1 MNHRLVLLFAFLGG
15 VLSSPTGEVQGD
27 LSEDVSF
34 LFPSSRIAGDSR
46 LTGLQFNVT
55 TPVPDAAPGHNT
67 PCEDYHKLNS
77 SAEKCDFIRTADDCQ
92 NSDGFINYLKV
103 IYCSFPNVRPLGFVC
118 LGLWLIY
125 LLITLGVTAED
136 FFCPNLDVMARTLKL
151 SQNIAGVTLLAF
163 GNGAPDIFSAIAAI
177 TNSRN
182 GEAGLAI
189 GALFG
194 AGIFVTTVVAGSIAM
209 SRPFK
214 MVERPFLR
222 DAIFYLVAAFWTFY
236 ILYKGSIVFLEAVG
250 YIMLYLLYVSVVI
263 VGRRIYQHQKRRR
276 QEQEQAVETYT
287 PETQERIQAP
297 GGMVSERMKRD
308 FPTTALH
315 PSINSSLHFPSLGTS
330 INSTHVVP
338 SINSHLDDVV
348 PVNGA
353 ILRRVDSAIVIL
365 IIGEFLLSCMTG
377 DLSATERLAVASI
390 LGVDGDV
397 VRSITPLPHHTSDHD
412 SNDYESQPL
421 VRSEAPPPGQ
431 VKEFFI
437 GLCPVDLKEW
447 KELACYLKIWE
458 LIKCPMLLC
467 LKATVPVV
475 DYNEPKHN
483 WNRLLNTLNL
493 FLAPVFCAFVTKGL
507 TQTITGGFVVWYLVL
522 PISFLLAAAVFLTSK
537 PKKQPVYHAVFSYVG
552 FVVAVLWIYST
563 ANEIVNIL
571 QMFGVEFF
579 INDAILGLTVLAW
592 GNSIGDL
599 VADVA
604 MARQGF
610 PTMGMSACFGGPMFN
625 MLLGIGISCTIVTVR
640 DGGTFVLHTDHVQ
653 LVLAL
658 GLAVSLLSSMF
669 IMVIT
674 RFQAAR
680 FYGIYLYILYG
691 VILVVALL
699 IELQV
704 IPW

>member
-1 MNHRLVLLFAFLGG
+1 ML
-15 VLSSPTGEVQGD
+15 
-27 LSEDVSF
+27 
-34 LFPSSRIAGDSR
+34 
-46 LTGLQFNVT
+46 
-55 TPVPDAAPGHNT
+55 
-67 PCEDYHKLNS
+67 
-77 SAEKCDFIRTADDCQ
+77 
-92 NSDGFINYLKV
+92 
-103 IYCSFPNVRPLGFVC
+103 
-118 LGLWLIY
+118 
-125 LLITLGVTAED
+125 
-136 FFCPNLDVMARTLKL
+136 
-151 SQNIAGVTLLAF
+151 TLLAF

-263 VGRRIYQHQKRRR
+263 VGRKIYQHQKRRR

-297 GGMVSERMKRD
+297 G
-308 FPTTALH
+308 
-315 PSINSSLHFPSLGTS
+315 
-330 INSTHVVP
+330 
-338 SINSHLDDVV
+338 
-348 PVNGA
+348 
-353 ILRRVDSAIVIL
+353 
-365 IIGEFLLSCMTG
+365 G

-507 TQTITGGFVVWYLVL
+507 TKTITGGFVVWHLVL

-537 PKKQPVYHAVFSYVG
+537 PKKQPVYHAMTY
-552 FVVAVLWIYST
+552 W
-563 ANEIVNIL
+563 
-571 QMFGVEFF
+571 
-579 INDAILGLTVLAW
+579 
-592 GNSIGDL
+592 
-599 VADVA
+599 
-604 MARQGF
+604 
-610 PTMGMSACFGGPMFN
+610 
-625 MLLGIGISCTIVTVR
+625 
-640 DGGTFVLHTDHVQ
+640 
-653 LVLAL
+653 
-658 GLAVSLLSSMF
+658 
-669 IMVIT
+669 
-674 RFQAAR
+674 
-680 FYGIYLYILYG
+680 
-691 VILVVALL
+691 
-699 IELQV
+699 
-704 IPW
+704 